1 MIDLYYWTTPNG
13 HKITVF
19 LEEVALPYTIKPV
32 NISKGEQ
39 FAAEFLAISPNNRI
53 PAIVDHAPVDGGGP
67 LAVFESGAILQYLAR
82 KTRKLLPADL
92 RRHSEVMQW
101 LFWQTSGL
109 GPMLGQNHHFAHYA
123 PEALPYAIDRYVK
136 ETERLYTVLDHRLRD
151 REFIAECVLDRRYCQ
166 LSVDR
171 SARATGDKARRIP
184 PSQTLVQRDGCAAGG
199 AARLRES
206 SGDQHGADGH
216 RSGQG
221 HPVWARTK
229 AGGLTT
235 RRLDVRKRQ
244 VGRTNG
250 YT

>member
-13 HKITVF
+13 HKITIF

-53 PAIVDHAPVDGGGP
+53 PAIVDQAPVDGGGP

-92 RRHSEVMQW
+92 RHQSEVTQW

-123 PEALPYAIDRYVK
+123 PEILPYAINRYMK
-136 ETERLYTVLDHRLRD
+136 ETERLYAVLDHRLQH
-151 REFIAECVLDRRYCQ
+151 REFIAEAYSIADIASYPWIVPHARQGMKLEEFPHLRRWFNAMG
-166 LSVDR
+166 
-171 SARATGDKARRIP
+171 ARPA
-184 PSQTLVQRDGCAAGG
+184 VQRAYAKAAEINTAPTVTE
-199 AARLRES
+199 AAKAILF
-206 SGDQHGADGH
+206 
-216 RSGQG
+216 GQG
-221 HPVWARTK
+221 RR
-229 AGGLTT
+229 AGLAA
-235 RRLDVRKRQ
+235 
-244 VGRTNG
+244 
-250 YT
+250 

>member
-13 HKITVF
+13 HKITIF

-32 NISKGEQ
+32 NISNGEQ

-53 PAIVDHAPVDGGGP
+53 PAIVDHAPADGGLP

-136 ETERLYTVLDHRLRD
+136 ETERLYAVLDHRLRD
-151 REFIAECVLDRRYCQ
+151 REFIAEVYSIADIGCYPWIVPHARQGMKLEEFRHLRRWFNAMGARPAVQRAYAKAAEINTAPTV
-166 LSVDR
+166 SEA
-171 SARATGDKARRIP
+171 ARAI
-184 PSQTLVQRDGCAAGG
+184 LF
-199 AARLRES
+199 
-206 SGDQHGADGH
+206 
-216 RSGQG
+216 GQG
-221 HPVWARTK
+221 
-229 AGGLTT
+229 
-235 RRLDVRKRQ
+235 RRLAA
-244 VGRTNG
+244 
-250 YT
+250 